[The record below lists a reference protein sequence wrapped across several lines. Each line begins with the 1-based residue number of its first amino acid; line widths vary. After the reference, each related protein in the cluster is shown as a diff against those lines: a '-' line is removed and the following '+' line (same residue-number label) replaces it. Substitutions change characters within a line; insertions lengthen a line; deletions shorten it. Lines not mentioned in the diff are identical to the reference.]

1 MPGPTGQRGDIIG
14 NKLNANNPNELT
26 DSGRPKDPVGLNDGS
41 SATNRFVIPLATGT
55 NDANDNQALINKI
68 LKALKGSGII
78 HFKPIQVLL

>member
-26 DSGRPKDPVGLNDGS
+26 DTSRPKDPVGANDGS
-41 SATNRFVIPLATGT
+41 SATNRYVIPLLTGAGDA
-55 NDANDNQALINKI
+55 DANLAHINRI

-78 HFKPIQVLL
+78 HFKNSS